1 MAPKLVEKALAEAAR
16 AEKQAKSASSRKASR
31 HLDRRNTDE
40 QVDRALA
47 EHFPGCS
54 QVFLTEVKVDGRS
67 LRDEV

>member
-1 MAPKLVEKALAEAAR
+1 MAPKLVEKALAEAAK
-16 AEKQAKSASSRKASR
+16 AEKQAKGASSSRKASR

-54 QVFLTEVKVDGRS
+54 QVFLTE
-67 LRDEV
+67 